1 MPTVPSNYYLKLK
14 LKGETVS
21 DLLNKLDSIINY
33 IENNNHCTKITTDY
47 CRLQIL
53 KKRLNNNSI

>member
-21 DLLNKLDSIINY
+21 DLLNKLDIIINY
-33 IENNNHCTKITTDY
+33 IENNNYCTKIEKDY
-47 CRLQIL
+47 CRLQII
-53 KKRLNNNSI
+53 KKRINKNRI

>member
-47 CRLQIL
+47 CLLQII
-53 KKRLNNNSI
+53 KKKTK